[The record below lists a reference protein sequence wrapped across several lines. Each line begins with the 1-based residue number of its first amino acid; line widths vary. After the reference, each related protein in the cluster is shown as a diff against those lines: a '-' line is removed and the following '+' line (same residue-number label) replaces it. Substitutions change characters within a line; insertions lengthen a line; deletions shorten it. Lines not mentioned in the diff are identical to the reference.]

1 MVDIIHKVGIRA
13 PVSRVYDA
21 VATTQGVAGW
31 WSEETTGASEP
42 GGRIDIAFRTPAGD
56 MLGEMGMR
64 VTRLAP
70 DSEVRWRF
78 ESGPQEWIGTDA
90 VFKLSRD
97 GGHTIVLFS
106 HLNWREQVEFM
117 AHCSTKWATF
127 MMSLKDFVE
136 TGKGRPAPH
145 DVKIDNWN

>member
-1 MVDIIHKVGIRA
+1 MVNIIHKVGIRA
-13 PVSRVYDA
+13 PVAQVYAA

-31 WSEETTGASEP
+31 WSEETTGVAEP
-42 GGRIDIAFRTPAGD
+42 GGRIDVHFRKPDGEI
-56 MLGEMGMR
+56 LGGMGMR
-64 VTRLAP
+64 VTQLAP
-70 DSEVRWRF
+70 DNEVRWRF
-78 ESGPQEWIGTDA
+78 ESGPDEWIGTDA

-97 GGHTIVLFS
+97 GDYTVVLFS
-106 HLNWREQVEFM
+106 HENWREQVEFM

-127 MMSLKDFVE
+127 MMSLKDYVE

>member
-13 PVSRVYDA
+13 PISRVYEA
-21 VATTQGVAGW
+21 VATVQGVAGW
-31 WSEETTGASEP
+31 WSEETRGVSEP
-42 GGRIDIAFRTPAGD
+42 GGRIDIHFRTPSGEI
-56 MLGEMGMR
+56 LGGMEMV
-64 VTRLAP
+64 VTTLAP

-97 GGHTIVLFS
+97 GEYTIVQFG
-106 HLNWREQVEFM
+106 HLNWREQVEFT

-127 MMSLKDFVE
+127 MMSLKDYVE
-136 TGKGRPAPH
+136 KGEGRPAPR